1 MDEVGPDRNDAP
13 GGQRGLAD
21 EPEPAWRDAPPDPL
35 APIDPN
41 APVSGHR
48 PPSDSP
54 RPSLAEAPEHDWRA
68 ARGRIFP
75 LLRPEGTHGTSLFG
89 LDAAAMAA
97 EGLKTHAQPLV
108 DEGPAGLVVVYAIAS
123 EGFDIL
129 VNADHLLSWGID
141 APTLQDAALSNLAA
155 WASSAPWSD
164 EQSADHRLIS
174 SQTGDGWDAS
184 RIILPDARR
193 HLSAELRAG
202 GRVMVGLPERHLLVA
217 AALRPGDAEFAT
229 LFASFVLEHS
239 GEADEPIE
247 RRLFELIDEQL
258 VPFAG

>member
-1 MDEVGPDRNDAP
+1 MDEPRP
-13 GGQRGLAD
+13 GRETGLPEMGD
-21 EPEPAWRDAPPDPL
+21 EPAPAWRDAPPDPL

-48 PPSDSP
+48 PPSDAP
-54 RPSLAEAPEHDWRA
+54 RPSLADAPEHDWKA
-68 ARGRIFP
+68 ARGRIYP
-75 LLRPEGTHGTSLFG
+75 LLRPEGTKGTPLLG

-108 DEGPAGLVVVYAIAS
+108 DDGPAGLVVVYAIAS

-141 APTLQDAALSNLAA
+141 AATLQDAAVGNLAA
-155 WASSAPWSD
+155 WAASAPWSD
-164 EQSADHRLIS
+164 ERSEENRLIS

-184 RIILPDARR
+184 RILLPEARR
-193 HLSAELRAG
+193 HLAAELGAG
-202 GRVMVGLPERHLLVA
+202 GRVMVGLPERHLLIA
-217 AALRPGDAEFAT
+217 AALRPADPEFAT

-247 RRLFELIDEQL
+247 RRPFELVGEQL